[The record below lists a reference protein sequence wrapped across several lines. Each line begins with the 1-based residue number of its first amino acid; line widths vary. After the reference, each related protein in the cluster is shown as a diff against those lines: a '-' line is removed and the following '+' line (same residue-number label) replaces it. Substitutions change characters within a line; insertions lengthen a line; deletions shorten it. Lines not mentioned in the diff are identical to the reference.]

1 MSLEYPPWSVLLEK
15 EKIFDQEVNS
25 KLSKPIT
32 GQSDKDKII
41 ESAFRT
47 SLHIL
52 PLPFDAI
59 AESIYDGVDG
69 YEREKLGEVKNFL
82 HTLAKKGEKHYV
94 SIAPRLSEITS
105 DVLKLKNEI
114 AKKSTLLY
122 IRDILAGKYN
132 DVDQQIYR
140 ITKAQEDL
148 TDY

>member
-1 MSLEYPPWSVLLEK
+1 MPLEYPPWSILLEK
-15 EKIFDQEVNS
+15 ARIFEKEVNN
-25 KLSKPIT
+25 KLSKPIP
-32 GQSDKDKII
+32 GQSDKHKFI

-59 AESIYDGVDG
+59 AESIYDSVDG
-69 YEREKLGEVKNFL
+69 YEREKLSEVKDFL
-82 HTLAKKGEKHYV
+82 HTLTKKGERHYA
-94 SIAPRLSEITS
+94 STAPRLGGITS

-122 IRDILAGKYN
+122 IRDILMGKYYDIN
-132 DVDQQIYR
+132 QQIYR

-148 TDY
+148 IDY

>member
-1 MSLEYPPWSVLLEK
+1 MPLEYPPWSILLEK
-15 EKIFDQEVNS
+15 ERIFEKEVNN
-25 KLSKPIT
+25 KLSKPVT
-32 GQSDKDKII
+32 GQVDKHKIT

-52 PLPFDAI
+52 PVPFDAI

-69 YEREKLGEVKNFL
+69 YEREKLSEVKNFL
-82 HTLAKKGEKHYV
+82 HTLTKKGEKHYA
-94 SIAPRLSEITS
+94 STAPRLGGITS

-122 IRDILAGKYN
+122 VRDILAGKYA